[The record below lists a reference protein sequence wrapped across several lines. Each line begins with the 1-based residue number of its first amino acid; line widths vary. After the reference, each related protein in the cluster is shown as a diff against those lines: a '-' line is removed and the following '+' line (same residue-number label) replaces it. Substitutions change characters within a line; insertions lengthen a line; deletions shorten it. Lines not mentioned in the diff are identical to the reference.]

1 MDRIDKRIDL
11 MQKLQEEMDH
21 RTRVEEEAIRLIGEC
36 EFEKANALLK
46 SLDDELLRQIQEE
59 LNALEGEVS
68 EDTCQ
73 GEQKETENVD
83 ILVEGMVIEGDQQK
97 DPGGHK
103 ALRRY
108 AGAVR
113 DEKSKK

>member
-73 GEQKETENVD
+73 GEKKEENAD
-83 ILVEGMVIEGDQQK
+83 ILVEGMVIERDQRK

-108 AGAVR
+108 ADVMKRR
-113 DEKSKK
+113 DT